1 MAPRRPR
8 VVVIGAGMAGILS
21 AIKLKEAGLDDLVVY
36 EKDDGLGGTWRA
48 NTYPGIACDV
58 PSHLYSYSFH
68 PNPNW
73 SHVFSPG
80 PEILSY
86 LKTVAETHGVTDRI
100 RLGTEVRGLRFEDG
114 RWVIETSSAGGDGAG
129 DNGRTIRTDTAD
141 VVIAATGVLHHPSY
155 PDIEGIEEFDG
166 PVFHSARWDHTVE
179 LSDKR
184 IGVMGTG
191 SSAVQI
197 VSSLADRV
205 KGLTLFQ
212 RTAQWVVPIE
222 NPPIDDDSRASY
234 QRDPD
239 LMRQLR
245 SDLGRMF
252 EDNFANA
259 VVDADSP
266 QIRLLEKVCRA
277 NLEDNVGDPRLRERL
292 RPEYRAA
299 CKRLIVS
306 PNFYQA
312 IQHPNAS
319 LVTESIERI
328 EPKGVRTA
336 DGTLHEIDVLVLATG
351 FRVDRFMRPMHVTGR
366 GGADLDDM
374 WSRRPYAYLSISI
387 PDFPN
392 LFMLNGPNG
401 PVGNFS
407 LIDVAELQFGYILQ
421 LLELITSGRCTQ
433 VSATHEA
440 TEVFEQSRTE
450 AAKGTVWMTGCRSW
464 YLDDRGIPAVWPWSF
479 DKFRTEMSAP
489 KLDDYELAG

>member
-1 MAPRRPR
+1 MARRRPR

-86 LKTVAETHGVTDRI
+86 LETVAETHGVTDRI

-114 RWVIETSSAGGDGAG
+114 RWTVETSSAGADGAG
-129 DNGRTIRTDTAD
+129 DNGRTGGTDTAD

-155 PDIEGIEEFDG
+155 PNIEGIEEFDG
-166 PVFHSARWDHTVE
+166 PVFHSARWDQTVE

-184 IGVMGTG
+184 IGVIGTG

-205 KGLTLFQ
+205 RGLTLFQ

-234 QRDPD
+234 RRDPA
-239 LMRQLR
+239 LMTQLR
-245 SDLGRMF
+245 ADLGRMF

-277 NLEDNVGDPRLRERL
+277 NLEDNVGDPHLRELL

-312 IQHPNAS
+312 IQHPNAG
-319 LVTESIERI
+319 LVTERIERI
-328 EPKGVRTA
+328 EPQGVRTA
-336 DGTLHEIDVLVLATG
+336 DGTLHELDVLVLATG
-351 FRVDRFMRPMHVTGR
+351 FRVDRFMRPMHVAGR
-366 GGADLDDM
+366 GGADLDDL
-374 WSRRPYAYLSISI
+374 WSRRPYAYLSICI

-421 LLELITSGRCTQ
+421 LLELITSGRCSQ

-440 TEVFEQSRTE
+440 TEVFERSRTE

-479 DKFRTEMSAP
+479 DKFRAEMSAP
-489 KLDDYELAG
+489 KLADYELAG